1 MELRERKVTGLNSEA
16 SINPHPT
23 CMINSKETF
32 SSSADSRQAT
42 TSALHPI
49 SEQEAEDKGLPALK
63 FMPLILR
70 TPFICSALAFNILIL
85 GLLFTLLYYERFII
99 SNQWGYFAIQILP
112 AVLGTITASI
122 VHGIAVNL
130 SRVTPFMLA
139 AVPEGSTFRKT
150 ILASYFPGLSLRDAI
165 ATGNGLLAS
174 VWILEILFGM
184 ILSFKSALLNTTDY
198 RFYVEAIVT
207 SWALYA
213 LIALYS
219 LMGILTI
226 FLVYELHDRV
236 TGLRWEPASIAD
248 LLILF
253 RHSDFL
259 DKFEGTDIAA
269 RDSIFD
275 RLQGDSLKIGYWYRG
290 DEIWHGFGGTPGQV
304 RRGYNPE

>member
-1 MELRERKVTGLNSEA
+1 M
-16 SINPHPT
+16 
-23 CMINSKETF
+23 
-32 SSSADSRQAT
+32 
-42 TSALHPI
+42 
-49 SEQEAEDKGLPALK
+49 
-63 FMPLILR
+63 
-70 TPFICSALAFNILIL
+70 
-85 GLLFTLLYYERFII
+85 
-99 SNQWGYFAIQILP
+99 
-112 AVLGTITASI
+112 
-122 VHGIAVNL
+122 HGIAVNL

-198 RFYVEAIVT
+198 RIYVEAIVT

-236 TGLRWEPASIAD
+236 TGLRWEQASIAD
-248 LLILF
+248 LLTLF

-269 RDSIFD
+269 RDSMFD
-275 RLQGDSLKIGYWYRG
+275 RFQDDSLKIGYWYRG
-290 DEIWHGFGGTPGQV
+290 DEIWHGFGGIPGQV
-304 RRGYNPE
+304 QRSYNPE